1 MVAIRVGL
9 FLSLVMLAVGHA
21 AAQQAVVSTP
31 LNRVNDS
38 FFERIGVG
46 FNFSIPNGGN
56 PPIVFRQ
63 GGAAAAIPAF
73 GGFDPNAGANLG
85 VGIRGNGFNA
95 NFNISAAQGSSR
107 SFSSV
112 TPSVTV
118 PNGGTGFI
126 SDGSQRP
133 FVTGLI
139 PVVGGY
145 NVPRPYFPS
154 VQPHTINPLR
164 AKIQQYYEQQ
174 AKRTVG
180 DAERLA
186 GAMLPRAELSPTD
199 KMSLKL
205 GASRASS
212 AGYGDL
218 SVAEIK
224 RNKAVLDAAE
234 TDAKNQ
240 EILALIERARGAE
253 AAGKLGAA
261 KIYYRQ
267 AATRATG
274 DLSRELV
281 EKLRTL
287 SEK

>member
-1 MVAIRVGL
+1 MAVRVRI
-9 FLSLVMLAVGHA
+9 LSLLLICAASTA
-21 AAQQAVVSTP
+21 AAQQAVVGTP
-31 LNRVNDS
+31 FNSVNDS

-46 FNFSIPNGGN
+46 FNFSIPNGNN

-63 GGAAAAIPAF
+63 GGAAGAIPAF

-85 VGIRGNGFNA
+85 FGIRGGGFNA
-95 NFNISAAQGSSR
+95 NFNISAAQGSNR
-107 SFSSV
+107 TFSSV
-112 TPSVTV
+112 TPSVTI

-126 SDGSQRP
+126 SNGSQRP

-154 VQPHTINPLR
+154 AQTHTVNPLR

-174 AKRTVG
+174 AKRTAG
-180 DAERLA
+180 EAERLA
-186 GAMLPRAELSPTD
+186 GAMLPRAELPPAD
-199 KMSLKL
+199 KMSMKL

-224 RNKAVLDAAE
+224 RNKAARDAAE
-234 TDAKNQ
+234 ADAKNQ

-253 AAGKLGAA
+253 AAGKVGAA

-267 AATRATG
+267 AATRASG
-274 DLSRELV
+274 DLQRELV
-281 EKLRTL
+281 EKLKSL